1 MGAEDASTRW
11 CHYRILPNAVP
22 LLPSLPRIPLWP
34 VRVDEG
40 EVMSCKQGI
49 IILFQKTVSS
59 LGERCTGF
67 RGFLK
72 LYWTGVG

>member
-1 MGAEDASTRW
+1 MGAKDASTSW

-34 VRVDEG
+34 VRVDVG

-49 IILFQKTVSS
+49 SMLFQKTVSS

-67 RGFLK
+67 RIFLK
-72 LYWTGVG
+72 LYQTGVG